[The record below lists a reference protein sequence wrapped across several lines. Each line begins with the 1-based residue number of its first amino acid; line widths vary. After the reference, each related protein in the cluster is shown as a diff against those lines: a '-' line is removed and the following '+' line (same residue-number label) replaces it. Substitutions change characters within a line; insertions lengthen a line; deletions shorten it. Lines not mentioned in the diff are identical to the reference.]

1 MLLSVLTDM
10 SGPLELTPRSTTEPE
25 SSTTTKS
32 VKLGLLLKIISA
44 LVVNVKLL
52 LLKSLAVAETSLS
65 LVLTKRSSEEV
76 ALQMTLLLDM
86 VGKPFQ
92 DSMLKVCGL
101 K

>member
-1 MLLSVLTDM
+1 MI
-10 SGPLELTPRSTTEPE
+10 
-25 SSTTTKS
+25 TKS

-76 ALQMTLLLDM
+76 TLLMTTLLDM